1 VFAIVDEACGGKF
14 CARQVLEVESE
25 GEALRSVAAVPCWP
39 SSPPSLHASL
49 MARLDWSSDRQ
60 VRPHQPLSHGVRSS
74 KSMPRDGQGRPSEPA
89 AKTRREETNTE
100 CVRRCPVDVA
110 AEGRGSYGV
119 ALKAVDKLSRRS
131 GMSGGGFRVR
141 ASRRNLQVGRKA
153 CS

>member
-60 VRPHQPLSHGVRSS
+60 VRPHQPLSHGVHSS

-110 AEGRGSYGV
+110 AERAGAHMV
-119 ALKAVDKLSRRS
+119 SR
-131 GMSGGGFRVR
+131 
-141 ASRRNLQVGRKA
+141 
-153 CS
+153 

>member
-60 VRPHQPLSHGVRSS
+60 VRPHQPLSHRGTLL
-74 KSMPRDGQGRPSEPA
+74 QIHA
-89 AKTRREETNTE
+89 ARRAGKAKRARGE
-100 CVRRCPVDVA
+100 DA
-110 AEGRGSYGV
+110 A
-119 ALKAVDKLSRRS
+119 
-131 GMSGGGFRVR
+131 
-141 ASRRNLQVGRKA
+141 RRN
-153 CS
+153 